1 MQAAT
6 EGAGPAGLSVQ
17 PRIRSTMKIRIENA
31 ASPLTKRNLLALAV
45 ALALP
50 VVPIAPVN
58 AQDGDEES
66 STANAARLDDIIVTA
81 QRREEDPQ
89 KIPVAMTVMAP
100 EKIDIL
106 KSGGEDV
113 RFLAG
118 RVPSLNIESSF
129 GRAFPRFY
137 IRGLGNTDFDL
148 NASQPVSVVY
158 DDVVL
163 ENPILKGFPVFD
175 LDRIE
180 VLRGP
185 QGTLFGRN
193 TPAGV
198 VKFDSAKPTE
208 DFDAFGRVSYGRF
221 NSVNFEG
228 AVGGGLGGGWSARA
242 SAMVQHRD
250 DWVDNTFTGE
260 NDALE
265 GYDEFAARVQLR
277 YEGDGLD
284 ALFNVHYRDLDG
296 TARLF
301 RANIFEQGNDRLV
314 PGLRRD
320 EVAIDGRNSQDLE
333 NFGASARISY
343 DFGSVTLFSIT
354 AYEDVEVLS
363 RGDIDGGF
371 GAAFLGTF
379 GPGFIPF
386 DAQSADGLP
395 KHEQFTQEL
404 RFQSN
409 EWGAF
414 DWQAG
419 FFFFQEDITVDS
431 FNFATFAPGQPI
443 NGFAQQE
450 QDNTA
455 WALFASGDYDL
466 SDSLKLRAGLRYTD
480 DDKDFIAVRTQS
492 PLSFLGVGPIG
503 PIEADVSDTDVSW
516 DVSLSWAASD
526 DTTLFA
532 KVARG
537 FRAPSIQGRLLFGD
551 VVSVAKSET
560 ILSYELGFKL
570 DLFDSRARLNATG
583 YWFNTDDHQL
593 TAVGGATNFNTLI
606 NADEVKGK
614 GFEIDAEALLTDNLF
629 VTFGMSWNDTEINDS
644 DLATQICGSG
654 LCTVLD
660 PVIAGTDL
668 ALIDGNPL
676 PQAPEWVYNL
686 TARYTVPLDNGR
698 EFYLYTDWYYRSE
711 INFFLYEAVEFTGA
725 PLLEVGLRAGY
736 TWDDGRYEVA
746 AFGRNILDEIE
757 AVGAIDFNNL
767 TGFLNEPPVW
777 GVEFI
782 ARF

>member
-1 MQAAT
+1 
-6 EGAGPAGLSVQ
+6 
-17 PRIRSTMKIRIENA
+17 
-31 ASPLTKRNLLALAV
+31 LAI

-50 VVPIAPVN
+50 VGVAT
-58 AQDGDEES
+58 AQDTTDDPQTS
-66 STANAARLDDIIVTA
+66 NAARLDAITVTA

-89 KIPVAMTVMAP
+89 KIPISMTVLAP

-106 KSGGEDV
+106 GSGGEDI
-113 RFLAG
+113 RFLSG

-148 NASQPVSVVY
+148 NASQPVSLVY

-198 VKFDSAKPTE
+198 VKFDSAKPTQ
-208 DFDAFGRVSYGRF
+208 DFDAYGQVSYGRF
-221 NSVNFEG
+221 NTTNFEG

-242 SAMVQHRD
+242 SAMFQHRD

-260 NDALE
+260 KDALE
-265 GYDEFAARVQLR
+265 GYDEFATRLQLR
-277 YEGDGLD
+277 YEGDGFD

-301 RANIFEQGNDRLV
+301 RANIIEQGTNNLV
-314 PGLRRD
+314 PGFERD
-320 EVAIDGRNSQDLE
+320 EVSIDGLNSQELE
-333 NFGASARISY
+333 NFGASARLSW
-343 DFGSVTLFSIT
+343 DLGRVTVFSIT
-354 AYEDVEVLS
+354 GYEDVEVLS

-371 GAAFLGTF
+371 GAAFLGNF

-395 KHEQFTQEL
+395 KHEQFTQEI

-409 EWGAF
+409 DWGRF
-414 DWQAG
+414 DWQGG

-455 WALFASGDYDL
+455 WAVFASGDYDL
-466 SDSLKLRAGLRYTD
+466 TDRLNLRAGLRYTD
-480 DDKDFIAVRTQS
+480 DDKDFVAERTES
-492 PLSFLGVGPIG
+492 PLAFLGVGPIG

-516 DVSLSWAASD
+516 DVSLSYAMSQ
-526 DTTLFA
+526 DTNVFA

-551 VVSVAKSET
+551 IVSTAKSES
-560 ILSYELGFKL
+560 ILSYEVGFKME
-570 DLFDSRARLNATG
+570 LFDNRARLNATG
-583 YWFNTDDHQL
+583 YVFNTDDHQL

-606 NADEVKGK
+606 NAAEVKGK
-614 GFEIDAEALLTDNLF
+614 GFEVDAEALVTENLF
-629 VTFGMSWNDTEINDS
+629 VTFGMSWNNTEINDPN
-644 DLATQICGSG
+644 LATQVCGSG

-660 PVIAGTDL
+660 PMIPGTDL

-686 TARYTVPLDNGR
+686 TARYSIPLDNGA
-698 EFYLYTDWYYRSE
+698 ELYFYTDWYYRTE
-711 INFFLYEAVEFTGA
+711 INFFLYESREFTGD
-725 PLLEVGLRAGY
+725 PLLEGGLRAGY
-736 TWDDGRYEVA
+736 LWNNGQYEVA
-746 AFGRNILDEIE
+746 AFGRNILNELE
-757 AVGAIDFNNL
+757 AVGGIDFNNL
-767 TGFLNEPPVW
+767 TGFVNEPSIW
-777 GVEFI
+777 GVEFT

>member
-1 MQAAT
+1 MKLTRTVPFPAA
-6 EGAGPAGLSVQ
+6 G
-17 PRIRSTMKIRIENA
+17 
-31 ASPLTKRNLLALAV
+31 RNLLSLAIAV
-45 ALALP
+45 ALP
-50 VVPIAPVN
+50 VGVAT
-58 AQDGDEES
+58 AQDTTEDPQTS
-66 STANAARLDDIIVTA
+66 DAARLDAITVTA

-89 KIPVAMTVMAP
+89 KIPISMTVLAP

-106 KSGGEDV
+106 GSGGEDI
-113 RFLAG
+113 RFLSG

-148 NASQPVSVVY
+148 NASQPVSLVY

-198 VKFDSAKPTE
+198 VKFDSAKPTQ
-208 DFDAFGRVSYGRF
+208 DFDAYGQVSYGRF
-221 NSVNFEG
+221 NTTNFEG

-242 SAMVQHRD
+242 SAMFQHRD

-260 NDALE
+260 KDALE
-265 GYDEFAARVQLR
+265 GYDEFATRLQLR
-277 YEGDGLD
+277 YEGDGFD
-284 ALFNVHYRDLDG
+284 ALFNVHYRDLEG
-296 TARLF
+296 TARVF
-301 RANIFEQGNDRLV
+301 RANIIEQGTNNLV
-314 PGLRRD
+314 PGFERD
-320 EVAIDGRNSQDLE
+320 EVAIDGLNSQNLE
-333 NFGASARISY
+333 NFGASARLSW
-343 DFGSVTLFSIT
+343 DLGRVTVFSIT
-354 AYEDVEVLS
+354 GYEDVEVLS

-371 GAAFLGTF
+371 GAAFLGNF

-395 KHEQFTQEL
+395 KHEQFTQEI

-409 EWGAF
+409 DWGRF
-414 DWQAG
+414 DWQGG

-455 WALFASGDYDL
+455 WAVFASGDYDL
-466 SDSLKLRAGLRYTD
+466 TDRLNLRAGLRYTD
-480 DDKDFIAVRTQS
+480 DDKDFVAERTES

-516 DVSLSWAASD
+516 DVSLSYAMSQ
-526 DTTLFA
+526 DTNVFA

-551 VVSVAKSET
+551 IVSTAKSET
-560 ILSYELGFKL
+560 IVSYEVGFKME
-570 DLFDSRARLNATG
+570 LFDNRARLNATG
-583 YWFNTDDHQL
+583 YVFNTDDHQL

-606 NADEVKGK
+606 NAAEVKGK
-614 GFEIDAEALLTDNLF
+614 GFEVDAEALVTDNLF
-629 VTFGMSWNDTEINDS
+629 VTFGMSWNNTEINDPN
-644 DLATQICGSG
+644 LATQVCGSG

-660 PVIAGTDL
+660 PMIPGTDL

-686 TARYTVPLDNGR
+686 TARYSVPLDNGA
-698 EFYLYTDWYYRSE
+698 ELYFYTDWYYRTE
-711 INFFLYEAVEFTGA
+711 INFFLYESREFTGD
-725 PLLEVGLRAGY
+725 PLLEGGLRAGY
-736 TWDDGRYEVA
+736 LWNNGQYEVA
-746 AFGRNILDEIE
+746 AFGRNILNEVE
-757 AVGAIDFNNL
+757 AVGGIDFNNL
-767 TGFLNEPPVW
+767 TGFVNEPSIW
-777 GVEFI
+777 GVEFT

>member
-1 MQAAT
+1 MKLTRTVPFPAA
-6 EGAGPAGLSVQ
+6 G
-17 PRIRSTMKIRIENA
+17 
-31 ASPLTKRNLLALAV
+31 RNLLSLAIAV
-45 ALALP
+45 ALP
-50 VVPIAPVN
+50 VGVAT
-58 AQDGDEES
+58 AQDTTENPQTSD
-66 STANAARLDDIIVTA
+66 AARLDAITVTA

-89 KIPVAMTVMAP
+89 KIPISMTVLAP

-106 KSGGEDV
+106 GSGGEDI
-113 RFLAG
+113 RFLSG

-148 NASQPVSVVY
+148 NASQPVSLVY

-163 ENPILKGFPVFD
+163 ESPILKGFPVFD

-198 VKFDSAKPTE
+198 VKFDSAKPTQ
-208 DFDAFGRVSYGRF
+208 DFDAYGQVSYGRF
-221 NSVNFEG
+221 NTTNFEG

-242 SAMVQHRD
+242 SAMFQHRD

-260 NDALE
+260 KDALE
-265 GYDEFAARVQLR
+265 GYDEFATRLQLR
-277 YEGDGLD
+277 YEGDGFD

-296 TARLF
+296 TARVF
-301 RANIFEQGNDRLV
+301 RANIIEQGTNNLV
-314 PGLRRD
+314 PGFERD
-320 EVAIDGRNSQDLE
+320 EVAIDGLNSQNLE
-333 NFGASARISY
+333 NFGASARLSW
-343 DFGSVTLFSIT
+343 DLGRVTVFSIT
-354 AYEDVEVLS
+354 GYEDVEVLS

-371 GAAFLGTF
+371 GAAFLGNF

-395 KHEQFTQEL
+395 KHEQFTQEI

-409 EWGAF
+409 DWGRF
-414 DWQAG
+414 DWQGG

-455 WALFASGDYDL
+455 WAVFASGDYDL
-466 SDSLKLRAGLRYTD
+466 TDRLNLRAGLRYTD
-480 DDKDFIAVRTQS
+480 DDKDFVAERTES

-516 DVSLSWAASD
+516 DVSLSYAMSQ
-526 DTTLFA
+526 DTNVFA

-551 VVSVAKSET
+551 IVSTAKSET
-560 ILSYELGFKL
+560 IVSYEVGFKME
-570 DLFDSRARLNATG
+570 LFDNRARLNATG
-583 YWFNTDDHQL
+583 YVFNTDDHQL

-606 NADEVKGK
+606 NAAEVKGK
-614 GFEIDAEALLTDNLF
+614 GFEVDAEALVTDNLF
-629 VTFGMSWNDTEINDS
+629 VTFGMSWNNTEINDPN
-644 DLATQICGSG
+644 LATQVCGSG

-660 PVIAGTDL
+660 PMIPGTDL

-686 TARYTVPLDNGR
+686 TARYSVPLDNGA
-698 EFYLYTDWYYRSE
+698 ELYFYTDWYYRTE
-711 INFFLYEAVEFTGA
+711 INFFLYESREFTGD
-725 PLLEVGLRAGY
+725 PLLEGGLRAGY
-736 TWDDGRYEVA
+736 LWNNGQYEVA
-746 AFGRNILDEIE
+746 AFGRNILNEVE
-757 AVGAIDFNNL
+757 AVGGIDFNNL
-767 TGFLNEPPVW
+767 TGFVNEPSIW
-777 GVEFI
+777 GVEFT

>member
-1 MQAAT
+1 
-6 EGAGPAGLSVQ
+6 
-17 PRIRSTMKIRIENA
+17 MKPTRTV
-31 ASPLTKRNLLALAV
+31 PLPTTRRNLLSLAI

-50 VVPIAPVN
+50 VGAAT
-58 AQDGDEES
+58 AQDTTEAPQTS
-66 STANAARLDDIIVTA
+66 NAARLDAITVTA

-89 KIPVAMTVMAP
+89 KIPISMTVLAP

-106 KSGGEDV
+106 GSGGEDI
-113 RFLAG
+113 RFLSG

-148 NASQPVSVVY
+148 NASQPVSLVY

-198 VKFDSAKPTE
+198 VKFDSAKPTQ
-208 DFDAFGRVSYGRF
+208 DFDAYGQVSYGRF
-221 NSVNFEG
+221 NTTNFEG

-242 SAMVQHRD
+242 SAMFQHRD

-260 NDALE
+260 KDALE
-265 GYDEFAARVQLR
+265 GYDEFATRLQLR
-277 YEGDGLD
+277 YEGDGFD

-296 TARLF
+296 TARVF
-301 RANIFEQGNDRLV
+301 RANIIEQGTNNLV
-314 PGLRRD
+314 PGFERD
-320 EVAIDGRNSQDLE
+320 EVSIDGLNSQKLE
-333 NFGASARISY
+333 NFGASARLSW
-343 DFGSVTLFSIT
+343 DLGRVTVFSIT
-354 AYEDVEVLS
+354 GYEDVEVLS

-371 GAAFLGTF
+371 GAAFLGSF

-395 KHEQFTQEL
+395 KHEQFTQEI

-409 EWGAF
+409 DWGRF
-414 DWQAG
+414 DWQGG

-431 FNFATFAPGQPI
+431 FNFDTFGPGQPI
-443 NGFAQQE
+443 NGFARQK

-455 WALFASGDYDL
+455 WAVFASGDYDL
-466 SDSLKLRAGLRYTD
+466 TDRLNLRAGLRYTD
-480 DDKDFIAVRTQS
+480 DDKDFVAERTQS

-516 DVSLSWAASD
+516 DVSLSYAMSQ
-526 DTTLFA
+526 DTNVFA

-551 VVSVAKSET
+551 IVSTAKSET
-560 ILSYELGFKL
+560 IVSYEVGFKME
-570 DLFDSRARLNATG
+570 LFDNRARLNATG
-583 YWFNTDDHQL
+583 YVFNTDDHQL

-614 GFEIDAEALLTDNLF
+614 GFEVDAEALVTDNLF
-629 VTFGMSWNDTEINDS
+629 VTFGMSWNNTEINDS
-644 DLATQICGSG
+644 NLATQVCGSG

-660 PVIAGTDL
+660 PMIPGTDL

-686 TARYTVPLDNGR
+686 TARYSVPLDNGA
-698 EFYLYTDWYYRSE
+698 ELYFYTDWYYRTE
-711 INFFLYEAVEFTGA
+711 INFFLYESREFTGD
-725 PLLEVGLRAGY
+725 PLLEGGLRAGY
-736 TWDDGRYEVA
+736 LWNNGQYEVA
-746 AFGRNILDEIE
+746 AFGRNILNEVE
-757 AVGAIDFNNL
+757 AVGGIDFNNL
-767 TGFLNEPPVW
+767 TGFVNEPSIW
-777 GVEFI
+777 GVEFT

>member
-1 MQAAT
+1 
-6 EGAGPAGLSVQ
+6 
-17 PRIRSTMKIRIENA
+17 MKPTRTV
-31 ASPLTKRNLLALAV
+31 PLPTTRRNLLSLAI

-50 VVPIAPVN
+50 VGAAT
-58 AQDGDEES
+58 AQDTTEAPQTS
-66 STANAARLDDIIVTA
+66 NAARLDAITVTA

-89 KIPVAMTVMAP
+89 KIPISMTVLAP

-106 KSGGEDV
+106 GSGGEDI
-113 RFLAG
+113 RFLSG

-148 NASQPVSVVY
+148 NASQPVSLVY

-198 VKFDSAKPTE
+198 VKFDSAKPTQ
-208 DFDAFGRVSYGRF
+208 DFDAYGQVSYGRF
-221 NSVNFEG
+221 NTTNFEG

-242 SAMVQHRD
+242 SAMFQHRD

-260 NDALE
+260 KDALE
-265 GYDEFAARVQLR
+265 GYDEFATRLQLR
-277 YEGDGLD
+277 YEGDGFD

-296 TARLF
+296 TARVF
-301 RANIFEQGNDRLV
+301 RANIIEQGTNNLV
-314 PGLRRD
+314 PGFERD
-320 EVAIDGRNSQDLE
+320 EVSIDGLNSQKLE
-333 NFGASARISY
+333 NFGASARLSW
-343 DFGSVTLFSIT
+343 DLGRVTVFSIT
-354 AYEDVEVLS
+354 GYEDVEVLS

-371 GAAFLGTF
+371 GAAFLGSF

-395 KHEQFTQEL
+395 KHEQFTQEI

-409 EWGAF
+409 DWGRF
-414 DWQAG
+414 DWQGG

-431 FNFATFAPGQPI
+431 FNFDTFGPGQPI
-443 NGFAQQE
+443 NGFARQK

-455 WALFASGDYDL
+455 WAVFASGDYDL
-466 SDSLKLRAGLRYTD
+466 TDRLNLRAGLRYTD
-480 DDKDFIAVRTQS
+480 DDKDFVAERTQS

-516 DVSLSWAASD
+516 DVSLSYAMSQ
-526 DTTLFA
+526 DTNVFA

-551 VVSVAKSET
+551 IVSTAKSET
-560 ILSYELGFKL
+560 IVSYEVGFKME
-570 DLFDSRARLNATG
+570 LFDNRARLNATG
-583 YWFNTDDHQL
+583 YVFNTDDHQL

-614 GFEIDAEALLTDNLF
+614 GFEVDAEALVTDNLF
-629 VTFGMSWNDTEINDS
+629 VTFGMSWNNTEINDS
-644 DLATQICGSG
+644 NLATQVCGSG

-660 PVIAGTDL
+660 PMIPGTDL

-686 TARYTVPLDNGR
+686 TARYSVPLDNGA
-698 EFYLYTDWYYRSE
+698 ELYFYTDWYYRTE
-711 INFFLYEAVEFTGA
+711 INFFLYESREFTGD
-725 PLLEVGLRAGY
+725 PLLEGGLRAGY
-736 TWDDGRYEVA
+736 LW
-746 AFGRNILDEIE
+746 
-757 AVGAIDFNNL
+757 NNGQYL
-767 TGFLNEPPVW
+767 TGFVNEPSIW
-777 GVEFI
+777 GVEFT